1 MRIWLDADGCP
12 NDVKDCVFKAS
23 LRTNTAVILVAD
35 RWFRLPPHPHLQLMV
50 VNQGFNSADDYIAD
64 NASDADLVVTD
75 DIPLAHRCV
84 TKNVST
90 ISRRGIEFDEGNIG
104 ERLATRDLMDGLR
117 GAGMVT
123 GGPRPYGVLDKKKF
137 AETFDRVL
145 TRLLL
150 REKVDVPRGAP

>member
-12 NDVKDCVFKAS
+12 NEVKDCVFKAS
-23 LRTNTAVILVAD
+23 LRTQTPVVLVAD
-35 RWFRLPPHPHLQLMV
+35 RWFRLPPHPYLQLMV

-64 NASDADLVVTD
+64 NAAPIDLVVTD

-84 TKNVST
+84 TKNVCT
-90 ISRRGIEFDEGNIG
+90 VSRRGVEFDEGNIG

-117 GAGMVT
+117 GAGMIT
-123 GGPRPYGVLDKKKF
+123 GGPRPYGALDKKKF

-145 TRLLL
+145 TKLLL
-150 REKVDVPRGAP
+150 KEKASTKQG